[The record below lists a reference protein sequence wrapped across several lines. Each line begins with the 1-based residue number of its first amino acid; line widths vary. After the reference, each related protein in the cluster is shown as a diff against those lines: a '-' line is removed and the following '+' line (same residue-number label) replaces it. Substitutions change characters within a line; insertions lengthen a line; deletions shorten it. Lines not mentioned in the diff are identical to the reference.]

1 MRGKKIIIGITG
13 SIAAYKIASLVRLL
27 IKNDNE
33 VKILMTN
40 AAQQFI
46 SPLTLSTLSKQ
57 KVSIELFSEGEWEN
71 HVKLALWGDAFL
83 IAPATAN
90 TIAKMANGICDNIL
104 LAVYLSSRCP
114 VFIAPAMDLDMFE
127 HQTTK
132 NNLSL
137 LKSYGNEIIPCEE
150 GELASGLFGNG
161 RMASPE
167 NIILF
172 LNKYFEKKADLLNKR
187 ILITSG
193 ATREAIDPVRFL
205 TNNSSGKMGAALA
218 DECIKR
224 GAKVIFIAGKNSKMP
239 MQNNNLQV
247 IEIITAEDMF
257 LSVNDNYSDCDIAIF
272 AAAVADYT
280 PQNFSTTKIKKQED
294 VFQISLVK
302 TKDIALEMGK
312 LKKTHQIN
320 IGFALETNNEQENAL
335 KKIKNKNFDA
345 IILNSLQDKGA
356 GFANDT
362 NKITIFDKNQVKI
375 EFNLKSKTDVA
386 ADIINFIK
394 THFIQ

>member
-27 IKNDNE
+27 IKNENE

-40 AAQQFI
+40 DAQQFI

-57 KVSIELFSEGEWEN
+57 KVSTELFSEGEWEN
-71 HVKLALWGDAFL
+71 HVKLALWGDVFI

-114 VFIAPAMDLDMFE
+114 VFVAPAMDLDMIE

-172 LNKYFEKKADLLNKR
+172 LHKYFEKKADLLNKR

-205 TNNSSGKMGAALA
+205 TNNSTGKMGAALA

-224 GAKVIFIAGKNSKMP
+224 GAKVVFIAGKNSKMP

-280 PQNFSTTKIKKQED
+280 PQNFSTTKIKKNED
-294 VFQISLVK
+294 VFQISLIK

-312 LKKTHQIN
+312 LKKAHQVN
-320 IGFALETNNEQENAL
+320 IGFALETNNEQENSL
-335 KKIKNKNFDA
+335 KKIKSKNFDA

-362 NKITIFDKNQVKI
+362 NKITIFDKYQVKI
-375 EFNLKSKTDVA
+375 EFNLKSKTEVA
-386 ADIINFIK
+386 ADIINYIK